1 MPVLAAGRLV
11 GMITDRELHNFKGEL
26 ERAEV
31 KDAMIE
37 AVTVTPAT
45 GTHEAA
51 RILRERM
58 ITALPVVEDGQLA
71 GMISTDDMLGVFTA
85 E

>member
-1 MPVLAAGRLV
+1 
-11 GMITDRELHNFKGEL
+11 MIG
-26 ERAEV
+26 
-31 KDAMIE
+31 

-45 GTHEAA
+45 STHEAA

-71 GMISTDDMLGVFTA
+71 GMISTDDMLGIFTA
-85 E
+85 T